1 MIKSVTLINLI
12 FQDEFALGTY
22 CHPNMGMED
31 EGELTVL
38 AEPLPSAD
46 CPKLCFAGEAFHP
59 EHWSTLSGARFAGI
73 REAERI
79 LELRGIKN

>member
-1 MIKSVTLINLI
+1 MYSQVYLAS
-12 FQDEFALGTY
+12 QDEFALGTY

-31 EGELTVL
+31 EGELTAL
-38 AEPLPSAD
+38 AEPLPSPER
-46 CPKLCFAGEAFHP
+46 PKLCFAGEAFHP

-79 LELRGIKN
+79 LKLHGFNN